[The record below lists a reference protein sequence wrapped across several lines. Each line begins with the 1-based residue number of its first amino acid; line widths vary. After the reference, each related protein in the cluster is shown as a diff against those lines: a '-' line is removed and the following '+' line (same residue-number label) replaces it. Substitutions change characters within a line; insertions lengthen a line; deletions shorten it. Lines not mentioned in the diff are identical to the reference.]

1 MKRALLSFEQP
12 KDTHMLD
19 ARYVADHLDEVRAQ
33 LARRGSEFAQALDGV
48 LSLVTSRRELT
59 RKTELLQGER
69 NTASDAMAK
78 LAKSG
83 DKEGMAARRDEL
95 KALSERVKALE
106 IELAG
111 LETQIEDV
119 LLGIPNVPHDSVPD
133 GQTEDKNV
141 VVRTWGEKPSFAF
154 EPKPHYELGEK
165 LGILDFERAA
175 KLSGARFSVLWGLG
189 ARLERALATFMLD
202 LHTGEHGYTE
212 VYPPYLVKAEALR
225 GTSQLPKFEEDLF
238 KTKRSDPN
246 DPSALYLIPTA
257 EVPVTNLHADEIL
270 EAAQL
275 PLGYTAYTPCFRSEA
290 GSYGR
295 DVRGL
300 IRQHQFDK
308 VEIVRFA
315 TPEQSMA
322 ELEKLTLHAE
332 EVLKRLKLHYRVVEH
347 CAGDLGFAATKGYDL
362 EVWLPSQNTYREISS
377 CSVFGD
383 FQARRAKIRYRP
395 EPKGKPKLLHTL
407 NGSGLAI
414 GRTWVAILEQ
424 YQQPDGS
431 VLVPE
436 ALRAL
441 MGTDRISAP
450 AR

>member
-1 MKRALLSFEQP
+1 
-12 KDTHMLD
+12 MLD
-19 ARYVADHLDEVRAQ
+19 ARYVADHFDEVRAQ
-33 LARRGSEFAQALDGV
+33 LARRGAEYAQAIDGV
-48 LSLVTSRRELT
+48 VSLVTARRELK
-59 RKTELLQGER
+59 RKTELLQAER

-95 KALSERVKALE
+95 KALSETVKALE
-106 IELAG
+106 LELVG
-111 LETQIEDV
+111 VESQIEEI
-119 LLGIPNVPHDSVPD
+119 LLSIPNVPHESVPD

-141 VVRTWGEKPSFAF
+141 VVRSWGEKPSFAF
-154 EPKPHYELGEK
+154 EPKPHWELGEK

-175 KLSGARFSVLWGLG
+175 KLSGARFSVLWGKG
-189 ARLERALATFMLD
+189 ARLERALAAFMLD

-225 GTSQLPKFEEDLF
+225 GTGQLPKMEEDLF

-270 EAAQL
+270 EASQL
-275 PLGYTAYTPCFRSEA
+275 PLGYTAHTPCFRSEA

-308 VEIVRFA
+308 VEVVRFVA
-315 TPEQSMA
+315 PEDSLA
-322 ELEKLTLHAE
+322 ELEKLTVHAE
-332 EVLKRLKLHYRVVEH
+332 EVLKRLNLHYRVVEH
-347 CAGDLGFAATKGYDL
+347 CAGDLSFAATKGYDL
-362 EVWLPSQNTYREISS
+362 EVWLPSQNAYREISS
-377 CSVFGD
+377 CSMFGD

-424 YQQPDGS
+424 FQQADGS

-436 ALRAL
+436 VLRAF
-441 MGTDRISAP
+441 MGTDRLTVPS
-450 AR
+450 

>member
-1 MKRALLSFEQP
+1 
-12 KDTHMLD
+12 MLD
-19 ARYVADHLDEVRAQ
+19 ARHVADHFDEVRAQ
-33 LARRGSEFAQALDGV
+33 LARRGAEFAEAIDGV
-48 LSLVTSRRELT
+48 VSLVTSRRELT
-59 RKTELLQGER
+59 RKTELLQAER

-95 KALSERVKALE
+95 KALSETVKALE
-106 IELAG
+106 IDLAG
-111 LETQIEDV
+111 VESQIEEI
-119 LLGIPNVPHDSVPD
+119 LLGIPNVPHESVPD

-154 EPKPHYELGEK
+154 EPKPHWELGEK

-175 KLSGARFSVLWGLG
+175 KLSGARFSVLWGKG

-315 TPEQSMA
+315 APEQSLA

-332 EVLKRLKLHYRVVEH
+332 EVLKRLNLHYRVVEH

-362 EVWLPSQNTYREISS
+362 EVWLPSQNAYREISS
-377 CSVFGD
+377 CSTFGD

-424 YQQPDGS
+424 YQQADGS
-431 VLVPE
+431 VIVPE
-436 ALRAL
+436 VLRAF
-441 MGTDRISAP
+441 MGTDRLTLP
-450 AR
+450 AS

>member
-1 MKRALLSFEQP
+1 
-12 KDTHMLD
+12 MLD
-19 ARYVADHLDEVRAQ
+19 ARYVADHFDEVRAQ
-33 LARRGSEFAQALDGV
+33 LARRGAEFAEAIDGV
-48 LSLVTSRRELT
+48 VSLVASRRELT
-59 RKTELLQGER
+59 RKTELLQAER
-69 NTASDAMAK
+69 NSASDAMAK

-83 DKEGMAARRDEL
+83 DKQGMAARRDEL
-95 KALSERVKALE
+95 KALSENVKALE
-106 IELAG
+106 LDLAAA
-111 LETQIEDV
+111 EAQIEEI
-119 LLGIPNVPHDSVPD
+119 LLGIPNVPHESVPD

-189 ARLERALATFMLD
+189 ARLERALAAFMLD

-270 EAAQL
+270 EASQL

-308 VEIVRFA
+308 VEIVRFS
-315 TPEQSMA
+315 TPEQSLA

-332 EVLKRLKLHYRVVEH
+332 EVLKRLNLHYRVVEH

-395 EPKGKPKLLHTL
+395 EAKGKPKLLHTL

-424 YQQPDGS
+424 YQQADGS
-431 VLVPE
+431 VLLPA
-436 ALRAL
+436 ALHAF
-441 MGTDRISAP
+441 MGTDRLTLPKS
-450 AR
+450 

>member
-1 MKRALLSFEQP
+1 
-12 KDTHMLD
+12 MLD
-19 ARYVADHLDEVRAQ
+19 ARYVADHFDEVRAQ
-33 LARRGSEFAQALDGV
+33 LARRGAEFAQAIDGV
-48 LSLVTSRRELT
+48 VSLVTSRRELT
-59 RKTELLQGER
+59 RKTELLQAER
-69 NTASDAMAK
+69 NSKSDEMAK

-83 DKEGMAARRDEL
+83 DKQGMAARRDEL
-95 KALSERVKALE
+95 KALSETVKALE
-106 IELAG
+106 LELAAA
-111 LETQIEDV
+111 EAQIEDI
-119 LLGIPNVPHDSVPD
+119 LLGIPNVPHESVPD
-133 GQTEDKNV
+133 GQSEDKNV
-141 VVRTWGEKPSFAF
+141 VVRTWGEKPSFDF
-154 EPKPHYELGEK
+154 EPKAHWELGEK

-202 LHTGEHGYTE
+202 LHTREHGYTE

-270 EAAQL
+270 EASQL
-275 PLGYTAYTPCFRSEA
+275 LIGYTAYTPCFRSEA

-308 VEIVRFA
+308 VEIVRFS
-315 TPEQSMA
+315 TPEQSLA
-322 ELEKLTLHAE
+322 ELEQLTLHAE
-332 EVLKRLKLHYRVVEH
+332 EVLKRLNLHYRVVEH

-362 EVWLPSQNTYREISS
+362 EVWLPSQNAYREISS

-395 EPKGKPKLLHTL
+395 EAKGKPKLLHTL

-424 YQQPDGS
+424 YQLADGS
-431 VLVPE
+431 VLLPS
-436 ALRAL
+436 ALHAF
-441 MGTDRISAP
+441 MGTDRLTLP
-450 AR
+450 KT

>member
-1 MKRALLSFEQP
+1 
-12 KDTHMLD
+12 MLD
-19 ARYVADHLDEVRAQ
+19 ARYVADHFDEVRAQ
-33 LARRGSEFAQALDGV
+33 LARRGAEFAEAIDGV
-48 LSLVTSRRELT
+48 VSLVSSRRELT
-59 RKTELLQGER
+59 RKTELLQAER

-83 DKEGMAARRDEL
+83 DKQGMAARRDEL
-95 KALSERVKALE
+95 KALSETVKALE
-106 IELAG
+106 LELTAA
-111 LETQIEDV
+111 EAQIEEI
-119 LLGIPNVPHDSVPD
+119 LLGIPNVPHESVPD

-141 VVRTWGEKPSFAF
+141 VVRTWGERPSFAF
-154 EPKPHYELGEK
+154 EPKPHWELGEK

-270 EAAQL
+270 EASQL

-308 VEIVRFA
+308 VEIVRFS
-315 TPEQSMA
+315 TPEQSLA

-332 EVLKRLKLHYRVVEH
+332 EVLKRLNLHYRVVEH

-395 EPKGKPKLLHTL
+395 EAKGKPRLVHTL

-424 YQQPDGS
+424 FQQADGS
-431 VLVPE
+431 VLLPE
-436 ALRAL
+436 ALHPFMR
-441 MGTDRISAP
+441 TDRLSLP
-450 AR
+450 KS

>member
-1 MKRALLSFEQP
+1 
-12 KDTHMLD
+12 MLD

-48 LSLVTSRRELT
+48 ASLVTSRRELT

-83 DKEGMAARRDEL
+83 DKDGMAARRDEL

-106 IELAG
+106 LELAAV
-111 LETQIEDV
+111 ETQIEDV
-119 LLGIPNVPHDSVPD
+119 LLGIPNVPHESVPD

-315 TPEQSMA
+315 APEQSLA

-377 CSVFGD
+377 CSMFGD

-395 EPKGKPKLLHTL
+395 EPKGKPKLLNTL

-424 YQQPDGS
+424 YQQADGT
-431 VLVPE
+431 VLVPD

-441 MGTDRISAP
+441 MGTDRISAT

>member
-1 MKRALLSFEQP
+1 
-12 KDTHMLD
+12 MLD
-19 ARYVADHLDEVRAQ
+19 ARYVAEHFDEVRTQ
-33 LARRGSEFAQALDGV
+33 LARRGAEFADAIDGV
-48 LSLVTSRRELT
+48 VSLVSSRRELT
-59 RKTELLQGER
+59 RKTELLQAER

-95 KALSERVKALE
+95 KALSETVKALE
-106 IELAG
+106 IDLQRVEA
-111 LETQIEDV
+111 QIEEI
-119 LLGIPNVPHDSVPD
+119 LLGIPNVPHASVPD

-141 VVRTWGEKPSFAF
+141 VVRSWGEKPSFGF
-154 EPKPHYELGEK
+154 EPKPHWELGEK

-175 KLSGARFSVLWGLG
+175 KLSGARFSVLWGKG

-270 EAAQL
+270 DAAQL

-315 TPEQSMA
+315 APEQSLA

-332 EVLKRLKLHYRVVEH
+332 EVLKRLNLHYRVVEH

-362 EVWLPSQNTYREISS
+362 EVWLPSQNAYREISS
-377 CSVFGD
+377 CSTFGD

-424 YQQPDGS
+424 FQQADGS

-436 ALRAL
+436 VLRAF
-441 MGTDRISAP
+441 MGTDRLSIP
-450 AR
+450 TT

>member
-1 MKRALLSFEQP
+1 
-12 KDTHMLD
+12 MLD
-19 ARYVADHLDEVRAQ
+19 ARYVAEHFDEVRAQ
-33 LARRGSEFAQALDGV
+33 LARRGSAFAEAIDGV
-48 LSLVTSRRELT
+48 VSLVTSRRELT
-59 RKTELLQGER
+59 RKTELLQAER
-69 NTASDAMAK
+69 NTASDAMGK

-95 KALSERVKALE
+95 KALSETVKALE
-106 IELAG
+106 LDLAAADA
-111 LETQIEDV
+111 QIEEI
-119 LLGIPNVPHDSVPD
+119 LLGIPNVPHETVPD

-141 VVRTWGEKPSFAF
+141 VVRTWGEKPSFNF

-189 ARLERALATFMLD
+189 ARLERALAAFMLD
-202 LHTGEHGYTE
+202 LHTNEHGYTE

-270 EAAQL
+270 EASQL

-308 VEIVRFA
+308 VEIVRFS
-315 TPEQSMA
+315 TPEQSLE

-362 EVWLPSQNTYREISS
+362 EVWLPSQNAYREISS

-414 GRTWVAILEQ
+414 GRTWVAIVEQ
-424 YQQPDGS
+424 YQQADGS
-431 VLVPE
+431 VLLPE
-436 ALRAL
+436 ALRAF
-441 MGTDRISAP
+441 MGTDRLSLP
-450 AR
+450 KS

>member
-1 MKRALLSFEQP
+1 
-12 KDTHMLD
+12 MLD
-19 ARYVADHLDEVRAQ
+19 ARYVADHFDEVRAQ
-33 LARRGSEFAQALDGV
+33 LARRGAEFAQAIDGV
-48 LSLVTSRRELT
+48 VSLVTSRRELT
-59 RKTELLQGER
+59 RKTELLQAER

-83 DKEGMAARRDEL
+83 DKQGMAARRDEL
-95 KALSERVKALE
+95 KALSESVKALE
-106 IELAG
+106 LELAAA
-111 LETQIEDV
+111 EAQIEEI
-119 LLGIPNVPHDSVPD
+119 LLGIPNVPHETVPD
-133 GQTEDKNV
+133 GQSEDKNV
-141 VVRTWGEKPSFAF
+141 VVRTFCQKPRFGPEPTPFPYPGELRA
-154 EPKPHYELGEK
+154 
-165 LGILDFERAA
+165 ILDFERAA

-189 ARLERALATFMLD
+189 ARLERALAAFMLD
-202 LHTGEHGYTE
+202 LHTSEHGYTE

-225 GTSQLPKFEEDLF
+225 GTSQLPKFEDDLF

-270 EAAQL
+270 EASQL

-308 VEIVRFA
+308 VEIVRFS
-315 TPEQSMA
+315 TPEQSLA

-332 EVLKRLKLHYRVVEH
+332 EVLKRLNLHYRVVEH

-395 EPKGKPKLLHTL
+395 EAKGKPRLVHTL

-424 YQQPDGS
+424 FQQADGS

-436 ALRAL
+436 ALRAF
-441 MGTDRISAP
+441 MGTDRLRPP
-450 AR
+450 AG

>member
-1 MKRALLSFEQP
+1 MTQALLTFEQH

-48 LSLVTSRRELT
+48 ASLVTSRRELT

-83 DKEGMAARRDEL
+83 DKDGMAARRDEL

-106 IELAG
+106 LELAG
-111 LETQIEDV
+111 VEAQIEAV

-133 GQTEDKNV
+133 GQSEDKNV
-141 VVRTWGEKPSFAF
+141 VVRTWGDKPSFAF

-175 KLSGARFSVLWGLG
+175 KLSGSRFSVLWGLG

-275 PLGYTAYTPCFRSEA
+275 PLAYTAYTPCFRSEA

-308 VEIVRFA
+308 VELVRFA

-332 EVLKRLKLHYRVVEH
+332 EVLKRLQLHYRVVEH

-377 CSVFGD
+377 CSTFGD

-424 YQQPDGS
+424 YQQQDGS
-431 VLVPE
+431 VLLPE

-450 AR
+450 LR